1 MGPRSS
7 SRGAVAFVATL
18 MVGSAAVAAP
28 PGPDLKAV
36 EKAAA
41 ALKTREVEVGNL
53 ESALAVA
60 GDAIRHLA
68 AETRFFPTERRLL
81 DADLLFETGDHE
93 RAAILYRDLVENPS
107 FRGQPG
113 YHKALFKLAES
124 LFRTRN
130 YVSSRHYFQRAAV
143 PESGPSYPVAI
154 GRLFEIAVITKDF
167 SGCERLE
174 SLVGSFAESSPDLL
188 YSYGKYLY
196 HRGRTSEAEETFAR
210 VPAGA
215 PSFSRSRYFLGVI
228 ASKTGRM
235 DAALDHFASAGSQ
248 APSRPGDEDVQGLA
262 HLARARILSR
272 LEKFEEALLATQQVP
287 VTSSVY
293 PESLYDAAWID
304 FRRGNL
310 APAAHALDILL
321 LTQPTGDLA
330 LRASALRGRILT
342 RLEDP
347 EAAQEAYEEI
357 SASLTPLATDLDR
370 ISRDPKGLEA
380 YFDWVTAT
388 QADRLRVEAPVGERA
403 AAWLQSDPDMATITA
418 MFRDLASERENL
430 EAGLEM
436 ADRMLWTLRSGGKI
450 VSFPA
455 LKDRILRLKET
466 ENGFLA
472 AAVSALDGAEPV
484 FAGRVAGEAGA
495 RYETAVQARGRA
507 ARDLARLPRS
517 YEGYIERE
525 RSVLSGYRDVER
537 QLFLVE
543 SVLDAEADQVLA
555 IEEWLREARAR
566 GDRRLTEA
574 RESQVRALLTEEKAS
589 IEGIRRDVARLRET
603 LEREMVTAES
613 QAEMIS
619 DDDVLRG
626 DLWKVLLEEARAL
639 EAAGATLGGAPGR
652 LGHDTALLV
661 QRAAQGAG
669 AVAPLVQAVLEVAE
683 RGAAELETMVARERE
698 RLTAALS
705 ELQKTSLDFQTFART
720 DGTEVFRR
728 ISARLKDVLLEADL
742 GLVDMAWEREQRLSE
757 ALRKMGQER
766 AEKIRSLGRVEGMVR
781 SAPAAEGPGPGAR

>member
-1 MGPRSS
+1 MVPRSL
-7 SRGAVAFVATL
+7 SRGVVAFVGTL
-18 MVGSAAVAAP
+18 VVGSVAAAEA
-28 PGPDLKAV
+28 PGPDPKAI
-36 EKAAA
+36 EKATA
-41 ALKTREVEVGNL
+41 ALKRREVEVGNL

-68 AETRFFPTERRLL
+68 AETRYFPTERRLL
-81 DADLLFETGDHE
+81 DADLLFETGNHE

-124 LFRTRN
+124 LFQTRN

-143 PESGPSYPVAI
+143 PESGPSYPLAI
-154 GRLFEIAVITKDF
+154 GRLFEIAVVTKDF

-196 HRGRTSEAEETFAR
+196 HRGRASEAEGTFAR

-215 PSFSRSRYFLGVI
+215 PSFSRSRYFLGVL
-228 ASKTGRM
+228 ASKAGRM
-235 DAALDHFASAGSQ
+235 DAALDHFASAASQ
-248 APSRPGDEDVQGLA
+248 VPSRPGDEDVQGLA
-262 HLARARILSR
+262 YLARARILAR
-272 LEKFEEALLATQQVP
+272 MGKFDEALLAAQQVP

-293 PESLYDAAWID
+293 PESLYDVAWID
-304 FRRGNL
+304 FQRGNFG
-310 APAAHALDILL
+310 PAAHALDILL

-347 EAAQEAYEEI
+347 EAAHEAYEEM
-357 SASLTPLATDLDR
+357 SASLSPLATDLDR
-370 ISRDPKGLEA
+370 IARDPKGLEA

-388 QADRLRVEAPVGERA
+388 QAERLRVAAPVGERA

-418 MFRDLASERENL
+418 MFRDLATERENL
-430 EAGLEM
+430 KAGVEM
-436 ADRMLWTLRSGGKI
+436 ADRLLWTLRSGGKI

-466 ENGFLA
+466 ENGFLV
-472 AAVSALDGAEPV
+472 AAVSALDGAEAV
-484 FAGRVAGEAGA
+484 FAGRIAGEAGA
-495 RYETAVQARGRA
+495 RYETAVKARGRA
-507 ARDLARLPRS
+507 EQDLARIPRS
-517 YEGYIERE
+517 YEAYIARE
-525 RSVLSGYRDVER
+525 RSVVSGYRDLER
-537 QLFLVE
+537 ELFLIE
-543 SVLDAEADQVLA
+543 SVLDSQASQVLA
-555 IEEWLREARAR
+555 IEEWLREARAK
-566 GDRRLTEA
+566 GDRRLTES
-574 RESQVRALLTEEKAS
+574 RESEIRATLTEEKRNLEA
-589 IEGIRRDVARLRET
+589 IRREMARLREA

-613 QAEMIS
+613 QAEMLS
-619 DDDVLRG
+619 DDDAVRG
-626 DLWKVLLEEARAL
+626 DLWKVLLDEARAL
-639 EAAGATLGGAPGR
+639 EAASATLGGAPGR
-652 LGHDTALLV
+652 FGRDTALLV
-661 QRAAQGAG
+661 LRASQGAS
-669 AVAPLVQAVLEVAE
+669 AVGPLVRAVLEVAE
-683 RGAAELETMVARERE
+683 RGAAELETMVARERD
-698 RLTAALS
+698 RLVAALS
-705 ELQKTSLDFQTFART
+705 DLRKTSLDFQTFAQT

-742 GLVDMAWEREQRLSE
+742 GLVDMAWERELRLSE

-781 SAPAAEGPGPGAR
+781 PAPAAQGPGPGAR

>member
-1 MGPRSS
+1 MVPRSS
-7 SRGAVAFVATL
+7 SKGVVAFVGAL
-18 MVGSAAVAAP
+18 MVGSAAIAAT

-60 GDAIRHLA
+60 ADAIRHLV

-81 DADLLFETGDHE
+81 DADLLFETDDHE
-93 RAAILYRDLVENPS
+93 RAAILYRDLVENPA

-113 YHKALFKLAES
+113 YYKALFKLAES
-124 LFRTRN
+124 LFRIRN
-130 YVSSRHYFQRAAV
+130 YVSSRHYFQMAAV
-143 PESGPSYPVAI
+143 PESGPNYPVAI

-228 ASKTGRM
+228 ASRTGRM
-235 DAALDHFASAGSQ
+235 DAALDHFATAGSQ
-248 APSRPGDEDVQGLA
+248 VPSGPGDGDVQGLA
-262 HLARARILSR
+262 HLARARILAR
-272 LEKFEEALLATQQVP
+272 LERFDEALLATQSVP

-304 FRRGNL
+304 FQRGNL
-310 APAAHALDILL
+310 APTAHALDILL

-330 LRASALRGRILT
+330 LRASALRGRILS

-357 SASLTPLATDLDR
+357 SASLTPLASDLDR
-370 ISRDPKGLEA
+370 ISRDPRGLEA
-380 YFDWVTAT
+380 YFNWVTAT
-388 QADRLRVEAPVGERA
+388 QDERLRVEAPVGERA

-430 EAGLEM
+430 EAGIEM
-436 ADRMLWTLRSGGKI
+436 ADRLLWTLRSRGKI

-466 ENGFLA
+466 ENAFLA
-472 AAVSALDGAEPV
+472 AAVSALDGAESV
-484 FAGRVAGEAGA
+484 FAGRIAGEAGA
-495 RYETAVQARGRA
+495 RYETAVKARARA
-507 ARDLARLPRS
+507 EQDLARIPRS
-517 YEGYIERE
+517 YEAFLERE
-525 RSVLSGYRDVER
+525 RGVLSGYREVER

-543 SVLDAEADQVLA
+543 SVLNSQVSQVLA
-555 IEEWLREARAR
+555 VDEWLREARAG
-566 GDRRLTEA
+566 GDRRLTPQ
-574 RESQVRALLTEEKAS
+574 RESEIQATLAEEKRHLEA
-589 IEGIRRDVARLRET
+589 IRREVVRLRET

-613 QAEMIS
+613 QIEMLS
-619 DDDVLRG
+619 DDDALRG
-626 DLWKVLLEEARAL
+626 DLWKVLLDEASAL
-639 EAAGATLGGAPGR
+639 EAASATLGGSLGH

-661 QRAAQGAG
+661 QRASRGSG
-669 AVAPLVQAVLEVAE
+669 AVTPLVQAVLEVAE
-683 RGAAELETMVARERE
+683 RGAAELETTVARERE
-698 RLTAALS
+698 RLIAALS
-705 ELQKTSLDFQTFART
+705 ELQKTSLDFQAFART

-728 ISARLKDVLLEADL
+728 ISVRLKDVLLEADL
-742 GLVDMAWEREQRLSE
+742 GLVDMTWEREQRLSE

-781 SAPAAEGPGPGAR
+781 SAPATQGAGPGAR